1 MKDQHRERHGGRLA
15 TFLTVIVGS
24 ALLLAGCG
32 DRSVSGSY
40 VAHAGNQADLLQIT
54 ETPDHHFAGTIRHT
68 GLNNDGTL
76 SSSSTNVSGSVD
88 GNSITLTVLV
98 TPLPIGQNFS
108 GSVTGDGIDLTV
120 ANGAQTGV
128 EHFTKGQPSDF
139 DAAVVQL
146 NQAGQPII
154 AARQRGQRVDQL
166 NRQVNALTDSINR
179 FVASAHQHLESLP
192 RAQTYYE
199 HAVTV
204 EQAKLDRAQRL
215 EGTDNGVAQGQ
226 AGVIVGQMGVDKSQ
240 ISIADD
246 SLDRAQAD
254 ATAAEN
260 ALNTRIA
267 LWRGTCLD
275 GSTVKVGDV
284 IPDMGPCKG
293 LARAVAAYNAVLPPL
308 HTAFAAA
315 AQAKAHGHAQLATIW
330 QAADNLH

>member
-1 MKDQHRERHGGRLA
+1 MKDQQRKGRGLA
-15 TFLTVIVGS
+15 TCLTAIVGS
-24 ALLLAGCG
+24 TLLLAGCG

-40 VAHAGNQADLLQIT
+40 VAHFGNQADLLQIT
-54 ETPDHHFAGTIRHT
+54 ETPDHRFTGTLRHAG
-68 GLNNDGTL
+68 LKNDGTL
-76 SSSSTNVSGSVD
+76 TSSSANVSGSVD
-88 GNSITLTVLV
+88 GNSLTLTVLE

-108 GSVTGDGIDLTV
+108 GTVTGSGIDLTV

-128 EHFTKGQPSDF
+128 ERFAKGQPSDF
-139 DAAVVQL
+139 DTVVAQI

-154 AARQRGQRVDQL
+154 AARQRGQQVDQL
-166 NRQVNALTDSINR
+166 NRQVNALTDSLNR
-179 FVASAHQHLESLP
+179 FVASAHQHLDRLP
-192 RAQTYYE
+192 KAQAYYD

-215 EGTDNGVAQGQ
+215 EATGNGVAQGQ

-246 SLDRAQAD
+246 SIDRVQTD
-254 ATAAEN
+254 ATTAEN
-260 ALNTRIA
+260 ALNARIA
-267 LWRGTCLD
+267 QWRGTCLD
-275 GSTVKVGDV
+275 GSTAKAGDV

-308 HTAFAAA
+308 HNALAAA

>member
-1 MKDQHRERHGGRLA
+1 MKDQQRKGRGLA
-15 TFLTVIVGS
+15 TCLTAIVGS
-24 ALLLAGCG
+24 TLLLAGCG

-40 VAHAGNQADLLQIT
+40 VAHYDNQADLLQIT
-54 ETPDHHFAGTIRHT
+54 ETPDHRFTGTLRHAG
-68 GLNNDGTL
+68 LKNDGTL
-76 SSSSTNVSGSVD
+76 TSSSTNVSGSVD
-88 GNSITLTVLV
+88 GNSITLAVLE

-108 GSVTGDGIDLTV
+108 GSVTGDGIELTV

-128 EHFTKGQPSDF
+128 EHFAKGQPSDF
-139 DAAVVQL
+139 DAVVAQL

-154 AARQRGQRVDQL
+154 AARQRGQGIDQL
-166 NRQVNALTDSINR
+166 NRQVNALTDSLNH
-179 FVASAHQHLESLP
+179 FVVSAQQRLEHLP
-192 RAQTYYE
+192 RAQAYYE

-215 EGTDNGVAQGQ
+215 EGTGNGVAQGQ

-254 ATAAEN
+254 AAAAEN
-260 ALNTRIA
+260 ALNARIA
-267 LWRGTCLD
+267 QWRGTCLD

-284 IPDMGPCKG
+284 TPDMGPCKG

-315 AQAKAHGHAQLATIW
+315 AHAKAHGHAQLATIW

>member
-1 MKDQHRERHGGRLA
+1 MTHQQRKGLGVARC
-15 TFLTVIVGS
+15 LTAIVGS
-24 ALLLAGCG
+24 TLLLGGCG
-32 DRSVSGSY
+32 ARSVSGAY
-40 VAHAGNQADLLQIT
+40 VAHFGNQADLLQIT
-54 ETPDHHFAGTIRHT
+54 ETPDHRFTGTLRHA

-76 SSSSTNVSGSVD
+76 ASSSANVSGSVD
-88 GNSITLTVLV
+88 GNSITLTVLE

-108 GSVTGDGIDLTV
+108 GTVTGSGIDLTV
-120 ANGAQTGV
+120 GNGAQTGV
-128 EHFTKGQPSDF
+128 EHFSKGQPSDF
-139 DAAVVQL
+139 DTVVALL

-154 AARQRGQRVDQL
+154 AARQRSRQVDQL
-166 NRQVNALTDSINR
+166 NRQVSALADSLNR

-199 HAVTV
+199 RAVTV

-215 EGTDNGVAQGQ
+215 EGTGNGVAQGQ
-226 AGVIVGQMGVDKSQ
+226 VGVIVGQMGVDKSQ

-260 ALNTRIA
+260 ALNARIA
-267 LWRGTCLD
+267 QWRGTCLD

-284 IPDMGPCKG
+284 IPDMSLCKG
-293 LARAVAAYNAVLPPL
+293 LSRAVAAYNAVLPPL

>member
-1 MKDQHRERHGGRLA
+1 MKDQQRKRRGLA
-15 TFLTVIVGS
+15 TCVTAIVGS
-24 ALLLAGCG
+24 TLLLAGCG

-40 VAHAGNQADLLQIT
+40 VAHFANQADLLQIT
-54 ETPDHHFAGTIRHT
+54 ETPDHRFTGTIRHA

-88 GNSITLTVLV
+88 GNNITLTVLA

-108 GSVTGDGIDLTV
+108 GSVSGNGIDLTV
-120 ANGAQTGV
+120 GNGAQTGV
-128 EHFTKGQPSDF
+128 EHFAKGQPSDF
-139 DAAVVQL
+139 DQVVAQL

-154 AARQRGQRVDQL
+154 AARQRGQRVEQL
-166 NRQVNALTDSINR
+166 NRQVNALTESLNQ
-179 FVASAHQHLESLP
+179 FVASAHQHLERLP
-192 RAQTYYE
+192 RAQTFYE
-199 HAVTV
+199 HAVTA

-215 EGTDNGVAQGQ
+215 EATGNGVAQGQ

-246 SLDRAQAD
+246 SIDRVQAD
-254 ATAAEN
+254 ARTAEN
-260 ALNTRIA
+260 ALNARIA
-267 LWRGTCLD
+267 QWHGTCLD

-293 LARAVAAYNAVLPPL
+293 LTRAVAAYNAVLPPL
-308 HTAFAAA
+308 HNALAAA
-315 AQAKAHGHAQLATIW
+315 EQAKAHGHAQLATIW